1 MFFFSKHIDKKR
13 HVKNSQNIQHL
24 FNRFLSRKCTHE
36 ELEELFEHFGTTDE
50 ETLRNLITST
60 PIDDDDALAT
70 DPVRAEKLGDLYLG
84 IKQHIFAVKQKQAAW
99 KKFVAIA
106 AILMAIA
113 TTAAYFI
120 RSKDEFKSQ
129 PVLASIDDVKP
140 GRNAAT
146 LTLSNGKQIILSDQA
161 NGKFAEEA
169 GIIINKATNGQ
180 LVYEV
185 LANNTATN
193 KTNTLTTARGET
205 YQVTLPD
212 QTKVWLNA
220 ASSLT
225 YSASLGMRSE
235 TRTVMLSGEAYFEV
249 AHDKT
254 RPFIVKTQEQVVKV
268 LGTHFNVNSYGDN
281 GQTITSLA
289 EGSVQVHPTTASLAA
304 KILKPGQKSVMNS
317 KNLTVAPANLET
329 DLAWK
334 NGLFTFEEASVPE
347 VMQQISR
354 WYNIDIHYNG
364 AIPKER
370 ISGGISRQ
378 SDLKVVLRMLELIK
392 ISYKVENSTNGRKTL
407 VIL

>member
-1 MFFFSKHIDKKR
+1 ME
-13 HVKNSQNIQHL
+13 NSQNIQHL
-24 FNRFLSRKCTHE
+24 FGRFLSRKCTHE

-50 ETLRNLITST
+50 ETLRNLITSAPT
-60 PIDDDDALAT
+60 DDDDTLAT
-70 DPVRAEKLGDLYLG
+70 DPARAEKLGDLYLG
-84 IKQHIFAVKQKQAAW
+84 IKQHIFVKKQKQAVW
-99 KKFVAIA
+99 KQFVAIA

-113 TTAAYFI
+113 TTAVYFI

-129 PVLASIDDVKP
+129 PVIASIDDIKP
-140 GRNAAT
+140 GKNSAT
-146 LTLSNGKQIILSDQA
+146 LTLSDGKKIILSEQRTGELA
-161 NGKFAEEA
+161 KEA
-169 GIIINKATNGQ
+169 GIKISKDANGQ
-180 LVYEV
+180 LVYQV
-185 LANNTATN
+185 LANNTETN
-193 KTNTLTTARGET
+193 TTNTLTTVRGET

-220 ASSLT
+220 ASNLT
-225 YSASLGMRSE
+225 YSASLGTRSE
-235 TRTVMLSGEAYFEV
+235 ARTVTLSGEAYFEV
-249 AHDKT
+249 AHDKN
-254 RPFIVKTQEQVVKV
+254 RPFIVKTQEQTVKV

-289 EGSVQVHPTTASLAA
+289 EGSVQVQPTMAIIAA
-304 KILKPGQKSVMNS
+304 KILKPGQKSVMNG
-317 KNLTVAPANLET
+317 KNLAVVSANLET

-354 WYNIDIHYNG
+354 WYNIDIHYNKE
-364 AIPKER
+364 IPKER